1 MTLVYLSIAF
11 LAGTGLALTTSTSVR
26 MIELAL
32 LVTLILVTTILG
44 RKAKSIRMLGGIAIL
59 FILGVWLASESTLIA
74 AEQDW
79 SQIPRH

>member
-59 FILGVWLASESTLIA
+59 FILGVWLAS
-74 AEQDW
+74 
-79 SQIPRH
+79 